1 MFFVEITII
10 DNVTLKLW
18 PCYAEESVYILGWR
32 CLNNVRKFSVSF
44 VFEKDMKIISNKHSA
59 ARTAVEQPADAGP
72 MFKVMKGVIK
82 VMPTE
87 SVTVSPI
94 IFLYHRSS

>member
-1 MFFVEITII
+1 MMEDPKEGEEVPDAYTAVSWMDGCHGQLSMITKE
-10 DNVTLKLW
+10 NVLD
-18 PCYAEESVYILGWR
+18 
-32 CLNNVRKFSVSF
+32 
-44 VFEKDMKIISNKHSA
+44 FEKDMKIISNKHSA

-94 IFLYHRSS
+94 FFV